1 MAIIIA
7 ISPDTIIRMIAP
19 LEVLI
24 LEKRFAN
31 VPEKGAIADT
41 HKDTRANVSEYSNGV
56 NP

>member
-7 ISPDTIIRMIAP
+7 ISPDTIIRIIAH